1 MKIFIS
7 HSSKD
12 KKVALLLKS
21 FLERMNRDEIS
32 VFCSSF
38 LGTIKI
44 GDDFVKA
51 IEKELNDCDQFI
63 ALVSDNYAHS
73 TYCMIEL
80 GFAYAR
86 LVHEESAVIKP
97 LSLPGGE
104 DLLDHSP
111 LGHLQHY
118 SLLDSNTY
126 DQFIDELQEKGMD
139 VSIENITIRSFVLKA
154 TQACLNSMDIFDQAD
169 LFPCCADPK
178 NPNAIRCT
186 KTDNSVVVNFNLF
199 SNGKN
204 RKPDFISAVYHFYND
219 LDLYGYYKADKNLRL
234 HCVIENYTNSIRQIQ
249 VEFQA
254 ENSRMIGLPIV
265 FSVGTGDTIIDI
277 PISKVSKYS
286 KDLRKLSN
294 ICFVVLKDYFV
305 ENEGTFIIKDIQ
317 INAATD

>member
-38 LGTIKI
+38 LGAIKI

-169 LFPCCADPK
+169 LFPC
-178 NPNAIRCT
+178 
-186 KTDNSVVVNFNLF
+186 
-199 SNGKN
+199 
-204 RKPDFISAVYHFYND
+204 
-219 LDLYGYYKADKNLRL
+219 
-234 HCVIENYTNSIRQIQ
+234 
-249 VEFQA
+249 
-254 ENSRMIGLPIV
+254 
-265 FSVGTGDTIIDI
+265 
-277 PISKVSKYS
+277 
-286 KDLRKLSN
+286 
-294 ICFVVLKDYFV
+294 
-305 ENEGTFIIKDIQ
+305 
-317 INAATD
+317 